1 MDNVQIEADFFTG
14 LLPLARELFG
24 LTDEASIVE
33 NEEAGRVQGVT
44 THLYWVLLVLIIL
57 IIPFFTSGA
66 VLLRVL
72 FEAGTILSLLLVMVA
87 VTVGKN

>member
-1 MDNVQIEADFFTG
+1 
-14 LLPLARELFG
+14 
-24 LTDEASIVE
+24 
-33 NEEAGRVQGVT
+33 VT
-44 THLYWVLLVLIIL
+44 THFYWVLLVLIIL

-72 FEAGTILSLLLVMVA
+72 FEAEIVLSLLLVMVA